1 MVVSVVVMV
10 VARPIYIYM
19 SPAPKT
25 KTHIMTKNLQK
36 RSANTSG
43 IGKGRSQT
51 AAEKRRAQIADE
63 KRRAQIAAAQKSLA
77 IIAKTRLKRYKVRIT
92 EYVEA
97 RSSQL
102 GQLRNKKLKMLEKAL
117 AAIDACARE
126 CCAADFTATQHKA
139 HFAILPNRTQRQPED
154 FQSELRHFLKAPVPC
169 LSEWSGDIE
178 KETKA
183 LQRPAPI
190 RTTLPQEGALVP
202 NEDSCGKGIAGNNQS
217 NRTECV

>member
-1 MVVSVVVMV
+1 
-10 VARPIYIYM
+10 M

-63 KRRAQIAAAQKSLA
+63 KRRAQIAAAQKRLT
-77 IIAKTRLKRYKVRIT
+77 IAKTRLKRYKVRIT

-102 GQLRNKKLKMLEKAL
+102 GQLRKKKVKMLEETL

-126 CCAADFTATQHKA
+126 CCAADFTAKQHKA
-139 HFAILPNRTQRQPED
+139 HFAILQNRTQRQPED
-154 FQSELRHFLKAPVPC
+154 FQRELRYFLEAPVLC
-169 LSEWSGDIE
+169 LSEWRGDIK
-178 KETKA
+178 KETEA
-183 LQRPAPI
+183 LQQPAPI

-217 NRTECV
+217 NRTECD

>member
-1 MVVSVVVMV
+1 MLCLS
-10 VARPIYIYM
+10 
-19 SPAPKT
+19 PKT
-25 KTHIMTKNLQK
+25 KTHIMTKNLKK

-77 IIAKTRLKRYKVRIT
+77 IIAKTRLKRYKVLT
-92 EYVEA
+92 TKYVEA
-97 RSSQL
+97 RSSQVS
-102 GQLRNKKLKMLEKAL
+102 QLRKKKVKMLEETS

-126 CCAADFTATQHKA
+126 CCAADFTAKQHKA
-139 HFAILPNRTQRQPED
+139 HFAILQNRKQRQPED
-154 FQSELRHFLKAPVPC
+154 FQRELRHFLEAPVLC

-183 LQRPAPI
+183 LQQPAPI
-190 RTTLPQEGALVP
+190 RTTLPQEGSLRP
-202 NEDSCGKGIAGNNQS
+202 NEDSCGKGIAGNKDR
-217 NRTECV
+217 NRTECD

>member
-1 MVVSVVVMV
+1 
-10 VARPIYIYM
+10 M

-36 RSANTSG
+36 RSANTSGTG

-77 IIAKTRLKRYKVRIT
+77 IIAKMRLKRYKVRIT

-102 GQLRNKKLKMLEKAL
+102 GQLRKKKVKMLETAL

-126 CCAADFTATQHKA
+126 CCAADFTAKQHKS
-139 HFAILPNRTQRQPED
+139 HFAILHNRTQRHPED
-154 FQSELRHFLKAPVPC
+154 FQRELRRFLKAPVLC
-169 LSEWSGDIE
+169 LSEWRGDIK
-178 KETKA
+178 KETEA
-183 LQRPAPI
+183 LQQPAPI
-190 RTTLPQEGALVP
+190 RTTLPQEGALKP

-217 NRTECV
+217 NRTECD

>member
-1 MVVSVVVMV
+1 
-10 VARPIYIYM
+10 M

-43 IGKGRSQT
+43 TAIGKKRSQT
-51 AAEKRRAQIADE
+51 AAEKKRAQIADE
-63 KRRAQIAAAQKSLA
+63 KRRAQIAAAQRAYEKSLA
-77 IIAKTRLKRYKVRIT
+77 IAKTRLKRYKVRIT
-92 EYVEA
+92 KYVEA
-97 RSSQL
+97 RSSQVS
-102 GQLRNKKLKMLEKAL
+102 QLRKKKVKMLEETL
-117 AAIDACARE
+117 AAIDVSARE

-139 HFAILPNRTQRQPED
+139 HFAILQNRTQRQPED
-154 FQSELRHFLKAPVPC
+154 FQRELRHFLEAPVLC

-183 LQRPAPI
+183 LQQPAPI

>member
-1 MVVSVVVMV
+1 
-10 VARPIYIYM
+10 M
-19 SPAPKT
+19 SPKT

-63 KRRAQIAAAQKSLA
+63 KRRAQIAAAQKRLT
-77 IIAKTRLKRYKVRIT
+77 IAKTRLKRYKVRIT

-139 HFAILPNRTQRQPED
+139 HFAILQNRTQRQPED
-154 FQSELRHFLKAPVPC
+154 FQRELRHFLEAPVLC
-169 LSEWSGDIE
+169 LSEWRGDIK
-178 KETKA
+178 KETEA
-183 LQRPAPI
+183 LQQPAPI